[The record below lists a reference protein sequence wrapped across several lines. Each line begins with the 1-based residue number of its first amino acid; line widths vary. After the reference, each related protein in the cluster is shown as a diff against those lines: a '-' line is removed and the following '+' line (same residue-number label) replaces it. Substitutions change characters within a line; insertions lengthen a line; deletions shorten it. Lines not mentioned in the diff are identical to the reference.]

1 MDFVIRVV
9 RDIFRKPQQDAVR
22 IMLITRSAGATLCVC
37 MRGTMRRAFVERVAD
52 LARQNDHRLRCLLE
66 PGCAGAA
73 REREFHQPLDEKAD
87 PSREDIL
94 HPPQGAR
101 SLTALLWAR
110 VRATCSC
117 ETTVRSTNGTTPLAD
132 YRHIP
137 AAQRSREAP

>member
-22 IMLITRSAGATLCVC
+22 IMLITRYTGATLCGVYA
-37 MRGTMRRAFVERVAD
+37 RHDAQSLVERVAD
-52 LARQNDHRLRCLLE
+52 MVRQNDHRLRCLLE
-66 PGCAGAA
+66 PECAGAA

-117 ETTVRSTNGTTPLAD
+117 ETTLRSTTGTTPLAD

-137 AAQRSREAP
+137 AAQKSREAP